1 MTTHYVYLSLG
12 TNIGDRRMHLRQA
25 LEGLGQVGQ
34 VEVSSSVYETEPWG
48 YLDQPKFLNM
58 VTRLRTEL
66 DPLPLLAALKD
77 LERQIGREPGVRY
90 GPRVIDLDIL
100 CFDDLQMNSPEL
112 TIPHPQMAG
121 RAFVLVPLAEVD
133 EGLVIPGLNVTVS
146 RLMQIIG
153 AAGITKEGAL

>member
-1 MTTHYVYLSLG
+1 MTIHYVYLSLG

>member
-66 DPLPLLAALKD
+66 DPLPLLAGLKD